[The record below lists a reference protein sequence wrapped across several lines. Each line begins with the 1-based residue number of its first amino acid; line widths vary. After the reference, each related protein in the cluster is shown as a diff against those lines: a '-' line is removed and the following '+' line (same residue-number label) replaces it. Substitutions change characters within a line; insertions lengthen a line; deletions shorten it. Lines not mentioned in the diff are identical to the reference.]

1 MRSEPRLDLPLDEA
15 IDIVLRDMMAKEA
28 PLMLKARVLARL
40 GDEAIDATLRD
51 IAAREVPPTL
61 RARVLTRLEEP
72 TGADRARGERW
83 MLVQPLLRPA
93 FGLAAVA
100 LVVAT
105 ALTAWLSRTPP
116 VPAPG
121 NERAGQ
127 VATQPDGAAGRI
139 TAGKGPR
146 AQPGDAVLDRGSS
159 SSGATSSA
167 VLTRAS
173 RSVTRPG
180 VTQLAGHTT
189 ARSGVESADAASN
202 PDDPLAIRQLKVEP
216 LSVSTIAIPPI
227 EIGPVEIL
235 PPVSDAVPG
244 PPGESGAESRTGG

>member
-1 MRSEPRLDLPLDEA
+1 MRDEPRTSASLDEA

-105 ALTAWLSRTPP
+105 ALTAWLLRTPP

-127 VATQPDGAAGRI
+127 VATQPDGAAGRT